1 MKKLLWIPL
10 LVLTAGIF
18 WFLGSSQGRKAAIS
32 EAPTLSAVQAP
43 SATAP
48 TAAGA
53 AAPAAPLPPGLP
65 PPAMPPGLAQQFLES
80 RARNRDMMMQPFDM
94 LLQDLGFEPG
104 ARASAMAALKEHD
117 ELVAAQ
123 MAASLPPNGKPP
135 TIAELQAQDRARD
148 AKLRSALGEEGFA
161 QYQANVDTIPE
172 RLALATLENRLS
184 QAGAPLSDQQADQVL
199 TAMVQAARNGTTP
212 LPSTA
217 PDPGQNLPTIVTKD
231 PTQRFEDVSAALTQT
246 ATNLSPNQQ
255 ALISQFITQTKE
267 LRSNLPGRRP

>member
-1 MKKLLWIPL
+1 MGVPAYKIASFELVDLPL
-10 LVLTAGIF
+10 IECCARTG
-18 WFLGSSQGRKAAIS
+18 K
-32 EAPTLSAVQAP
+32 
-43 SATAP
+43 
-48 TAAGA
+48 
-53 AAPAAPLPPGLP
+53 PLIMSTG
-65 PPAMPPGLAQQFLES
+65 MGTVSTTCSRTRLEV
-80 RARNRDMMMQPFDM
+80 M
-94 LLQDLGFEPG
+94 

-199 TAMVQAARNGTTP
+199 TAMVQAARTGTTP

-267 LRSNLPGRRP
+267 LHHRVAKRDGGTHDFANLMEVWPDEHALIDPHRHTGYELLEVLSGP